1 MSLFHCKFI
10 STSLFSFIAYSK
22 GSIQLYNLSILILLK
37 HSVVALTLASVFF
50 MYTFCI
56 LAYNFE
62 MKVLI
67 IKAIINT
74 PSPARKD
81 APMYIESRKK
91 QTVNTMGYFAI

>member
-56 LAYNFE
+56 LAYNLE

-67 IKAIINT
+67 TKAIKNT
-74 PSPARKD
+74 PSPAKKD

>member
-10 STSLFSFIAYSK
+10 STSLLSFIAYSK
-22 GSIQLYNLSILILLK
+22 GSIQLYNFSILILLK

-50 MYTFCI
+50 IYIFCMF
-56 LAYNFE
+56 AYNLE

-67 IKAIINT
+67 TKAIKNT

-91 QTVNTMGYFAI
+91 QTVNTMGYFAM